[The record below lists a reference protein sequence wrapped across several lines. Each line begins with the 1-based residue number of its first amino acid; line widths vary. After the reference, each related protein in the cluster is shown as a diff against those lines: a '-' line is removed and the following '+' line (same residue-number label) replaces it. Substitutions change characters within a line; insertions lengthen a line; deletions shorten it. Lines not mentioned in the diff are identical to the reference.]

1 MPEPKIGVV
10 HYNWPNYTFEGF
22 LQRASEIG
30 YKYTELMIGDI
41 WDGKS
46 PDGERTAE
54 AARKLMEKYGMQ
66 ASAVAAGNDFIQ
78 PTKEELEAQIER
90 FRAVCQIVPHA
101 GTRLLR
107 CDGGWNRG
115 GRVSEFEWDR
125 MIVESFK
132 RVADL
137 LEKYDVR
144 AALDNHGLSTNDGDW
159 QLSFLERVGSKRI
172 GVNVDTMNYR
182 WFGHLL
188 PKINH
193 FFDILAPHVF
203 HTHMKDGRGARK
215 DYQGAALGEGEI
227 DLKHAVTCFKAA
239 GYDGV
244 WCAEYEG
251 PERDGGVG
259 YEKCYKWLKENV

>member
-1 MPEPKIGVV
+1 MSEPKIGVV

-22 LQRASEIG
+22 LRRASEIG
-30 YKYTELMIGDI
+30 YKYTELQIGDV

-46 PDGERTAE
+46 KNGEMTAE
-54 AARKLMEKYGMQ
+54 ETRKLMEKYGMQ

-78 PTKEELEAQIER
+78 PTKEELDAQIER
-90 FRAVCQIVPHA
+90 FRYVCKVVPCA

-107 CDGGWNRG
+107 CDGGWNRSG
-115 GRVSEFEWDR
+115 KVSEHGWDR
-125 MIVESFK
+125 MLVESFK
-132 RVADL
+132 RVADF
-137 LEKYDVR
+137 LEEMNLRV
-144 AALDNHGLSTNDGDW
+144 ALDNHGLSTNDGDW
-159 QLSFLERVGSKRI
+159 ELSLIERVGSKRI

-193 FFDILAPHVF
+193 FFEILAPHVF
-203 HTHMKDGRGARK
+203 HTHMKDGKGSRK
-215 DYQGAALGEGEI
+215 DYKGAALGEGEI
-227 DLKHAVTCFKAA
+227 DLNYAVKCFKAA

-251 PERDGGVG
+251 PETEGGVG
-259 YEKCYKWLKENV
+259 YEKGYNWLQANV